1 MAIWSRT
8 GAVALAAALLAGLA
22 PAPAQAAGNGRWAV
36 TPTPPATPG
45 PTPRQYFFL
54 ESPPGQTVIDSVR
67 VANLTDKPMTLR
79 LYGADAFNTS
89 ADGGF
94 GLRQES
100 QTQQGIGAWTR
111 VGLADVVV
119 PAKRQ
124 ADIPFT
130 ITVPANATPGD
141 HVGGVVA
148 AEAAPSGQLDGGGLT
163 VGVTHAVAARVYL
176 RVSGPTVPG
185 LAVADLTA
193 DRGQLTYDLA
203 NTGNTHLVPDVAVTV
218 SGLFGHSVAATGPAA
233 RLDLVPG
240 ARTRLRAAL
249 GGVWPVDAVTT
260 TVTVTAE
267 GGVRATSTTTTLVG
281 VWPAL
286 AVLATLLA
294 AAAYLLRRRH
304 RARRPRPRGLA

>member
-8 GAVALAAALLAGLA
+8 AAVALAAALLAGLL

-67 VANLTDKPMTLR
+67 VANLTDRPMTLR

-89 ADGGF
+89 SDGGF
-94 GLRQES
+94 GLRPEKER
-100 QTQQGIGAWTR
+100 QQGIGSWTR
-111 VGLADVVV
+111 LGLADVVV

-148 AEAAPSGQLDGGGLT
+148 AEAVPSGQLDSGGLT

-185 LAVADLTA
+185 LAVTELTA
-193 DRGQLTYDLA
+193 DRTQVGYDLA
-203 NTGNTHLVPDVAVTV
+203 NTGNTHLLPDVAVTA
-218 SGLFGHSVAATGPAA
+218 SGLFGHRVTAAGPGS

-249 GGVWPVDAVTT
+249 AGVWPVDIVST

-267 GGVRATSTTTTLVG
+267 GGVRATSSTTTLVG
-281 VWPAL
+281 VWPTLAAL
-286 AVLATLLA
+286 ALLLA
-294 AAAYLLRRRH
+294 VAAVLLRRRR
-304 RARRPRPRGLA
+304 RARTPRPRGLA